1 MTWILTATGREHD
14 LANPPVSGYT
24 LREISHALAHINR
37 YTGHACRAYSVA
49 EHSLLVADMTH
60 AAGYGPTAE
69 LCALMHDAHEVF
81 CGDVASPL
89 KPLLG
94 EAWTTLETM
103 HQTAL
108 LNSWGLLDAM
118 ADYADVVRKF
128 DLLALAT
135 ERRDLL
141 PFDLDRHAMW
151 PVIDTP
157 GREIAPWNDAALM
170 APSCV
175 LRTPSE
181 WAASFEKRATTLAA
195 EAGIEFPL

>member
-14 LANPPVSGYT
+14 LANPPASGYT
-24 LREISHALAHINR
+24 LGEIAHALAHINR

-49 EHSLLVADMTH
+49 EHSLLVADMVH

-69 LCALMHDAHEVF
+69 LCGLMHDAHEVL
-81 CGDVASPL
+81 CGDVASPI

-94 EAWTTLETM
+94 EAWATLETK
-103 HQTAL
+103 QQLAVL
-108 LNSWGLLDAM
+108 QAFGLMEAM
-118 ADYADVVRKF
+118 ADYAALIRKF
-128 DLLALAT
+128 DLVALAT

-141 PFDLDRHAMW
+141 PFDLDRHALW

-175 LRTPSE
+175 LRTPRE
-181 WAASFEKRATTLAA
+181 WALRFEKRALALAA
-195 EAGIEFPL
+195 EADIEFPN